1 VAKKKKLEE
10 EEFKFVPPEFDER
23 EYIEKDLKDSKLLI
37 ITTLFGLVAGIA
49 AAASS
54 IFLNSALLGFILII
68 AVLVIVFR
76 FLYPMMKVEVDKFRR
91 SDFVYK
97 GGTIIVTALA
107 IWILLVNPPFYV
119 MSPPTIKN
127 VSLTEQTST
136 GWASYALNSSVVI
149 PAGTINIS
157 AIVLHQG
164 QVSVWIYLTSS
175 NGTGRYAMTASAH
188 SVYQYI
194 RHFSS
199 GSYSFII
206 KAELPNGTYT
216 ESQSYPITIS

>member
-1 VAKKKKLEE
+1 MAKKKKLEE

-37 ITTLFGLVAGIA
+37 VTTMFGLVAGIA

-68 AVLVIVFR
+68 VVLVVVFR
-76 FLYPMMKVEVDKFRR
+76 FLYPLMKVEVDKFKRT
-91 SDFVYK
+91 DFIYK

-119 MSPPTIKN
+119 MSPPAIKN
-127 VSLTEQTST
+127 VSLSEQTSA
-136 GWASYALNSSVVI
+136 GWISYPLNSSGVI

-157 AIVLHQG
+157 ARVLHQG
-164 QVSVWIYLTSS
+164 QVSVWIYLTSG
-175 NGTGRYAMTASAH
+175 NGTRKYAMSESAH
-188 SVYQYI
+188 SEYQYI
-194 RHFSS
+194 QHFAS

-216 ESQSYPITIS
+216 DSQSYPITIS